1 MPFEAL
7 ALGAFW
13 IAAIKLWVLDGPKFP
28 LAFIALW
35 LIAFLTIRWVHWP
48 GVAFVVLE
56 CLLAVLLFLIDR
68 YKAALL

>member
-1 MPFEAL
+1 MPLEAL

-13 IAAIKLWVLDGPKFP
+13 IAAIKLWVLDGAKIP
-28 LAFIALW
+28 LVFIGIW
-35 LIAFLTIRWVHWP
+35 LVAFLTIRWFHWP

-56 CLLAVLLFLIDR
+56 LFLAVVLFLIDR